1 MVRVPRMWDDPDRR
15 DAEKGATTE
24 LSKLAQKFKC
34 SLDEW
39 RISIAELAKWIR
51 YTPPPA
57 DAIQVE
63 QPFEEQEDEDR
74 EGGGQT
80 IH

>member
-1 MVRVPRMWDDPDRR
+1 MTLIVATPRKTPS
-15 DAEKGATTE
+15 AE
-24 LSKLAQKFKC
+24 LSKLAQNFKY

-39 RISIAELAKWIR
+39 RSGIAELVKWIR
-51 YTPPPA
+51 YTPPPV

-63 QPFEEQEDEDR
+63 QPFEEQEDED
-74 EGGGQT
+74 GGGPET

>member
-1 MVRVPRMWDDPDRR
+1 LGVIRGEDPVRR
-15 DAEKGATTE
+15 DAEKGAATE
-24 LSKLAQKFKC
+24 LSKPAQKFKY

-39 RISIAELAKWIR
+39 RIRIAELAKWIR

-57 DAIQVE
+57 DSIQVE
-63 QPFEEQEDEDR
+63 QPFEEQEDEDG
-74 EGGGQT
+74 EDGPET